1 MIVFLVR
8 VCCDLYHVSIHL
20 MRTKGESRKSPQK
33 PALPSRIEFSILGPN
48 WSDDTYFEGIRI
60 KTTPSP
66 EKLPSPSQ
74 QEVVMHEEAM
84 DSVSS
89 SNEGSPEN
97 SIVGGW
103 MALHSRRRKKRPNR
117 TRGCRRRGP
126 AQSGFASPAERRKRH
141 AGTNHAFSV
150 IDRFFCMMTVMPRGT
165 SSATLAP
172 FG

>member
-1 MIVFLVR
+1 
-8 VCCDLYHVSIHL
+8 

-48 WSDDTYFEGIRI
+48 WLDDTYFEGIRI

-74 QEVVMHEEAM
+74 QEVVTQEEAT

-103 MALHSRRRKKRPNR
+103 MPCIVDDGRNVRIGPVDAEEEAQRKADLPLLRN
-117 TRGCRRRGP
+117 
-126 AQSGFASPAERRKRH
+126 EE
-141 AGTNHAFSV
+141 N
-150 IDRFFCMMTVMPRGT
+150 
-165 SSATLAP
+165 ATLAQITLSL
-172 FG
+172 